1 MKKITLVRHG
11 KSSWKYDVK
20 DDERPLKQRGKED
33 SKLVSESFL
42 NHQIYPEIF
51 FSSPAKRAL
60 NTCKIFAKS
69 LQIPENK
76 IEIVD
81 DLYDFGGQN
90 VINFIKSLD
99 NRYKSI
105 MIFGHNHAFTS
116 ISNIFGDKFIDNL
129 PTSGLVVINFEV
141 DLWQDI
147 NQGETQIIIFP
158 KELKKHKN

>member
-1 MKKITLVRHG
+1 MKKLVLIRHG
-11 KSSWKYDVK
+11 KSSWKYNVK
-20 DDERPLKQRGKED
+20 DHERPLKQRGEED
-33 SKLVSESFL
+33 SKLVSEAFL
-42 NHQIYPEIF
+42 EHQILPNKI
-51 FSSPAKRAL
+51 FSSSAKRAL

-69 LQIPENK
+69 LQIPENE

-90 VINFIKSLD
+90 VINFIKSID
-99 NRYKSI
+99 DKYKSI

-129 PTSGLVVINFEV
+129 PTSGLVVINFKV

-147 NQGETQIIIFP
+147 NQGKTQMIIFP
-158 KELKKHKN
+158 KELKKHKD